1 MWAALK
7 IAKREGPGKK
17 FVVVLP
23 DSVRNYMT
31 KFMDDRWMKE
41 NGFTEPSW
49 GSQSVDEILRR
60 MPQRQLHTADGSE
73 SVADGVM
80 RMKEQGISQL
90 PILDGSRLVGIVTES
105 DLLAGLVEG
114 RTTLASSIA
123 EVMFRNVET
132 VHLNDDASVLL
143 DCFARGYV
151 GLAVDGDGQ
160 LVGILTKM
168 DLVEHL
174 AAPIQ

>member
-1 MWAALK
+1 
-7 IAKREGPGKK
+7 
-17 FVVVLP
+17 
-23 DSVRNYMT
+23 
-31 KFMDDRWMKE
+31 
-41 NGFTEPSW
+41 
-49 GSQSVDEILRR
+49 
-60 MPQRQLHTADGSE
+60 MPQRELYTADGAE

-90 PILDGSRLVGIVTES
+90 PILDADRLVGIVTES

-132 VHLNDDASVLL
+132 VHLSDDASVLL
-143 DCFARGYV
+143 DRFSRGYV
-151 GLAVDGDGQ
+151 GLVVDDDSR
-160 LVGILTKM
+160 LIGILTKM

-174 AAPIQ
+174 ATPLK